1 MQAFVRALAT
11 GDTSGIWSGP
21 DATLES
27 HRIVFAAEQARLEKR
42 VVTLRAPDLDPVIS
56 GDPMIP
62 S

>member
-1 MQAFVRALAT
+1 MQAFVRAVAT

-42 VVTLRAPDLDPVIS
+42 VVILGTPDIGPVLS
-56 GDPMIP
+56 GDRMIP